1 MKQLVLI
8 AVILIVGWILVDV
21 FTVAVDQREWA
32 VVSLFGKIQRVIEEP
47 GLSFVVPFST
57 VNTVSNQ
64 LQEYA
69 TDKPSETVTGD
80 KKNILVSYFARY
92 RVRSPVTYLQTI
104 GQSDTRAETA
114 LGNVFY
120 SELKTEVS
128 KHALEEIV
136 AGRDLLSR
144 AVLARAAPLVSPFGV
159 ELKDFRIKRT
169 DLPENVIES
178 VYQRMRAERAQMAQT
193 YRSEGEREK
202 VTLQAEADRRER
214 ELLSEA
220 ERKKKELLGGADA
233 EALRLLQEAYGA
245 DQEFALFLRTLDVY
259 RTTFL
264 AGQSRLVLSTGS
276 DFLRYLNS
284 SSTTR

>member
-8 AVILIVGWILVDV
+8 AVILVVGWILVDV

-32 VVSLFGKIQRVIEEP
+32 VISFFGKIQRVIEEP
-47 GLSFVVPFST
+47 GLAFVIPFST
-57 VNTVSNQ
+57 VNKVSNQ
-64 LQEYA
+64 LKEYA
-69 TDKPSETVTGD
+69 TNQPSETVTGD

-104 GQSDTRAETA
+104 GQSDQRAETA

-144 AVLARAAPLVSPFGV
+144 AVLARAAPLVAPFGV

-169 DLPENVIES
+169 DLPNNVIES

-202 VTLQAEADRRER
+202 VTLQADADRRER
-214 ELLSEA
+214 EILSEA

-233 EALRLLQEAYGA
+233 EALRTLQEAYGA

-259 RTTFL
+259 RATFL
-264 AGQSRLVLSTGS
+264 SGGSRLVLSTGS

-284 SSTTR
+284 SAPTK